1 MHFDFSGAELFLA
14 YRAGR
19 ATAGQVLEA
28 PAYQAVRRHAGLFG
42 SGLTPQDL
50 DDALQGKPSPF
61 YGLDGLPERIE
72 AIQRLL
78 KTLHREGGTWLET
91 AESVL
96 AGLFPGEALDIPVYP
111 IVGYDMGIG
120 LDGAA
125 CLNVNHA
132 AYLAQP
138 REFLFYIIHECTHVI
153 YEHSHRLPGLEEIL
167 SPADWRGYFNLW
179 LQYEGYAVYAPL
191 ALRQEHGCLAD
202 SDYRVLI
209 DPAQLEAH
217 RQELLAALDAL
228 RSETPRTRDQYMEIC
243 FGPQR
248 LTYRMGC
255 ELVRRIERSY
265 GMEAV
270 RQAFYL
276 SGDEFV
282 EQYGKLLKEPE

>member
-1 MHFDFSGAELFLA
+1 MHIDFSGVEVFLA

-28 PAYQAVRRHAGLFG
+28 PAYRAVRRHARLFG
-42 SGLTPQDL
+42 SGLTPQDV
-50 DDALQGKPSPF
+50 DDALQGKQSPF

-78 KTLHREGGTWLET
+78 ETLRREGVAWLAT

-111 IVGYDMGIG
+111 ILGYDMGSG

-132 AYLAQP
+132 PYLAQP
-138 REFLFYIIHECTHVI
+138 REFLFYAIHECTHVI
-153 YEHSHRLPGLEEIL
+153 YERSHRLPGLEEIV

-191 ALRQEHGCLAD
+191 ARRVREGCLAD
-202 SDYRVLI
+202 GDYRALMN
-209 DPAQLEAH
+209 PTQLEAH
-217 RQELLAALDAL
+217 RQELLATLDAL
-228 RSETPRTRDQYMEIC
+228 RSETPRPHEQYLEIC

-255 ELVRRIERSY
+255 ELIRRIERAY
-265 GMEAV
+265 GMQAV
-270 RQAFYL
+270 RQAFYM

-282 EQYGKLLKEPE
+282 GKYIALLI

>member
-1 MHFDFSGAELFLA
+1 MHIDFSGIELFQA

-28 PAYQAVRRHAGLFG
+28 PAYRSVRRHAELFG
-42 SGLTPQDL
+42 SGLTPRDL

-61 YGLDGLPERIE
+61 YGLGRLPERSE

-78 KTLHREGGTWLET
+78 ETLRQEGDVWLAT

-111 IVGYDMGIG
+111 ILGYDMGIG

-132 AYLAQP
+132 PYLAQP
-138 REFLFYIIHECTHVI
+138 REFLFYAIHECTHVI
-153 YEHSHRLPGLEEIL
+153 YERSHRLPGLAEIV
-167 SPADWRGYFNLW
+167 SPADWRSYFNLW

-191 ALRQEHGCLAD
+191 TLRLQEDCLAD
-202 SDYRVLI
+202 GDYQVLI
-209 DPAQLEAH
+209 DPAQIEAH
-217 RQELLAALDAL
+217 CQALLTALDAL
-228 RSETPRTRDQYMEIC
+228 RSETPLTQEQYLETC

-255 ELVRRIERSY
+255 ELIRRIERVY
-265 GMEAV
+265 GMQAV

-282 EQYGKLLKEPE
+282 EKYGALFI